1 MLDKRQECLG
11 SLGASS
17 QSSIMSDSITWTPL
31 EAAFDETNRQWYVL
45 LYRVR
50 EKGGG
55 DRHEFRTIRG
65 DATTEFGITEH
76 KEGER
81 LNVTGGREL

>member
-1 MLDKRQECLG
+1 
-11 SLGASS
+11 
-17 QSSIMSDSITWTPL
+17 
-31 EAAFDETNRQWYVL
+31 VL

-65 DATTEFGITEH
+65 DARTEFGITEH
-76 KEGER
+76 RDGER
-81 LNVTGGREL
+81 LNVTGGEEL

>member
-1 MLDKRQECLG
+1 MN
-11 SLGASS
+11 
-17 QSSIMSDSITWTPL
+17 DSISWTPL
-31 EAAFDETNRQWYVL
+31 EAAFDGDNDKWYVL

-65 DATTEFGITEH
+65 DARTEFGITEH
-76 KEGER
+76 RDGEH
-81 LNVTGGREL
+81 LNVTGGEEL

>member
-1 MLDKRQECLG
+1 
-11 SLGASS
+11 
-17 QSSIMSDSITWTPL
+17 MSNVTWSPL
-31 EAAFDETNRQWYVL
+31 EAAYDDDNEQWYVL

-50 EKGGG
+50 ETDAG
-55 DRHEFRTIRG
+55 DRHEFRTVRG

-81 LNVTGGREL
+81 LNVTGGKEL

>member
-1 MLDKRQECLG
+1 MT
-11 SLGASS
+11 
-17 QSSIMSDSITWTPL
+17 DSITWTPL
-31 EAAFDETNRQWYVL
+31 EAAYDEDDSKWYVL

-55 DRHEFRTIRG
+55 DRHEFRTVRG

-76 KEGER
+76 KDGEL
-81 LNVTGGREL
+81 LNVTGGEEL

>member
-1 MLDKRQECLG
+1 
-11 SLGASS
+11 
-17 QSSIMSDSITWTPL
+17 MSDVTWSPL
-31 EAAFDETNRQWYVL
+31 EAAYDDEDRQWYVL

-50 EKGGG
+50 ETDAG
-55 DRHEFRTIRG
+55 DRHEFRTVRG

-76 KEGER
+76 RGGER